1 MKIINIFNVGV
12 FSIALVV
19 LAACVSVPSV
29 SQRTDISDQLAVNQ
43 GWQSEVIET
52 PLFDL
57 MSYQSKQK
65 QAAPLLT
72 VYIEGDGFAWR
83 TASIP
88 STDPTPIN
96 PIGLKLALIHPDGN
110 AIYLAR
116 PCQYVGGSTARNCD
130 NAYWTGKRFS
140 EEVIAATNQV
150 ITELKAQFS
159 AEQLQLVG
167 YSGGGAVAA
176 LIAARRDDVIR
187 LITIAGNLDHQA
199 WTDAKQLSPLRGS
212 LNPAD
217 AWLALTNIEQ
227 IHLIGGKDLIV
238 SPSIVQSYKQHFKDD
253 SQIKIITFPDYDHH
267 CCWTERWNTLS
278 ANYLSR

>member
-1 MKIINIFNVGV
+1 MKLLIFFNL
-12 FSIALVV
+12 SIFTVV
-19 LAACVSVPSV
+19 LTALIGCISIPSA
-29 SQRTDISDQLAVNQ
+29 SQRIDRTAQLIKNQ

-52 PLFDL
+52 PLFDF

-83 TASIP
+83 TTSIP

-96 PIGLKLALIHPDGN
+96 PIGLKLALNQPDGN

-150 ITELKAQFS
+150 ITEFKAQFS

-217 AWLALTNIEQ
+217 AWPALTDIEQ
-227 IHLIGGKDLIV
+227 IHLIGGKDLII

-253 SQIKIITFPDYDHH
+253 SQIKIITCPSYDHH
-267 CCWTERWNTLS
+267 CCWAERWSTLS